1 MCFKLTY
8 ETGKLVY
15 KVLTHWLNIS
25 ATPFE
30 CFDISKIFNMVHSM
44 AILLLLKNYKNWQPV
59 NLCIG
64 MEFDG
69 YGDAWYQI
77 ILSIMCDSSQI
88 HKNDDEYQK
97 NSMLF
102 AHGQC
107 YPTLF
112 LWSRGYFGHSQI
124 AVSPIDYNYILL
136 I

>member
-1 MCFKLTY
+1 
-8 ETGKLVY
+8 
-15 KVLTHWLNIS
+15 
-25 ATPFE
+25 
-30 CFDISKIFNMVHSM
+30 
-44 AILLLLKNYKNWQPV
+44 
-59 NLCIG
+59 

-112 LWSRGYFGHSQI
+112 WWSRGYFGHSQI
-124 AVSPIDYNYILL
+124 PVFPIDYDYRLL
-136 I
+136 T